1 MHEARK
7 QPRRRQAFMLLVV
20 LVFIVL
26 ATTLVLLT
34 AAGTAQFA
42 RSAGAERTSILLR
55 QMIDSG
61 IAWAR
66 TNRSLGSETASQST
80 APRPVVLDAA
90 GIIPAPGTGEI
101 RLTFSNSARS
111 AVIVEAIFERH
122 NRKHRRLVQ
131 VSLEKSGD

>member
-1 MHEARK
+1 MQEARK

-66 TNRSLGSETASQST
+66 TNRSRGSETASQSP
-80 APRPVVLDAA
+80 APRPIVLDAA
-90 GIIPAPGTGEI
+90 GLVPSPGHGEI
-101 RLTFSNSARS
+101 RLTFLNGAQSV
-111 AVIVEAIFERH
+111 VIVEAIFERH
-122 NRKHRRLVQ
+122 NRKHSRVAQ
-131 VSLEKSGD
+131 VALEMAGH

>member
-1 MHEARK
+1 MHEPRK
-7 QPRRRQAFMLLVV
+7 QPRCRHAFMLLLV

-26 ATTLVLLT
+26 ATALVFLT

-66 TNRSLGSETASQST
+66 TNRSAGSETESQST
-80 APRPVVLDAA
+80 APRPIVLDAA
-90 GIIPAPGTGEI
+90 GIVPSPGTGEI
-101 RLTFSNSARS
+101 RLTFLNGAGSV
-111 AVIVEAIFERH
+111 VIVEAILERY
-122 NRKHRRLVQ
+122 NRRHRRVAR
-131 VSLEKSGD
+131 VALETAGD

>member
-1 MHEARK
+1 MHDPRK
-7 QPRRRQAFMLLVV
+7 QLRRRHAFMLLFV

-42 RSAGAERTSILLR
+42 RSAGGERTAILLR

-66 TNRSLGSETASQST
+66 TNRSMGSETVNQSKT
-80 APRPVVLDAA
+80 SRSIVLDAA
-90 GIIPAPGTGEI
+90 ELVPSSGTGEI
-101 RLTFSNSARS
+101 RLAFVDDERS
-111 AVIVEAIFERH
+111 VVIVEALFEQYGERH
-122 NRKHRRLVQ
+122 RRVAE
-131 VSLEKSGD
+131 VALEVAGD

>member
-20 LVFIVL
+20 LFFIVL

-66 TNRSLGSETASQST
+66 TNRSMGSETASQST
-80 APRPVVLDAA
+80 APRPIVLDAA
-90 GIIPAPGTGEI
+90 GIIPTPGTGEI
-101 RLTFSNSARS
+101 RLTFLNGARS
-111 AVIVEAIFERH
+111 VVIVEAFFERH
-122 NRKHRRLVQ
+122 NRRHRRVAR
-131 VSLEKSGD
+131 VALEMAGD